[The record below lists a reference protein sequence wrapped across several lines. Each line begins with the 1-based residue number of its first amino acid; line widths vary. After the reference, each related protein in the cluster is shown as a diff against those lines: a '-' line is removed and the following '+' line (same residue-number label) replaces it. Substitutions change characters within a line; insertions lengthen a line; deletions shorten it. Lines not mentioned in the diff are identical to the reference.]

1 MRNARWAGICAP
13 PSAVDHGQQ
22 NCHDFPAHPYSD
34 YMQWGSAMSKPRFNR
49 RQFLESTSRTV
60 AATSLTACL
69 PAVAAGGAP
78 PKALD
83 AYTAT
88 VLTRVCRVMFP
99 HDALNDSYYAT
110 CVEGLDEKAANDA
123 EVAAL
128 LTSGV
133 EALDGAGTGK
143 FTDMDASTQT
153 ETLAAMEGTPF
164 FSAIQGHVVV
174 ALYNNPKVWPQFGYE
189 GASFPFGGYLDRG
202 FDDIDWL
209 PTT

>member
-1 MRNARWAGICAP
+1 
-13 PSAVDHGQQ
+13 
-22 NCHDFPAHPYSD
+22 
-34 YMQWGSAMSKPRFNR
+34 MSKPRFNR
-49 RQFLESTSRTV
+49 RQFLESTGRTV
-60 AATSLTACL
+60 AATSLTVCM
-69 PAVAAGGAP
+69 PSVTAGSTP
-78 PKALD
+78 LKILD
-83 AYTAT
+83 AYTAA

-110 CVEGLDEKAANDA
+110 CVEGLDEKAGGDA
-123 EVAAL
+123 AMAVL
-128 LTSGV
+128 LNEGV
-133 EALDGAGTGK
+133 EALDGTGAGK
-143 FTDMDASTQT
+143 FTELDESKQT

-209 PTT
+209 PST